1 MTTTVES
8 LRLRELG
15 TVRRWFSPGD
25 QVLELGGGTGFQAS
39 VIAKWNCRVRSLD
52 LPTSRHAPTHF
63 PVERYDGTHI
73 PAADASMDL
82 VFSSCVLEHVE
93 AVDEL
98 ASEIRRVLK
107 PSGKAIH
114 LVPTPHWRMWTSAGY
129 YGYLV
134 KRAIAT
140 LERSP
145 HPEGDF
151 AAGGSGPERRR
162 SIGDYLRKV
171 LPAGP
176 HGAHGS
182 ELAEL
187 YLYSRRHWK
196 HLFRSQGFN
205 ILDIQDGGIFYTGCN
220 LFPGIGLDARESLA
234 RFLGSA
240 IYVFVL
246 EVPASSSP
254 QQTPRRPAIGPRAV

>member
-1 MTTTVES
+1 MTTTLES
-8 LRLRELG
+8 LRLRELA

-39 VIAKWNCRVRSLD
+39 VMTEWNCCVRSLD
-52 LPTSRHAPTHF
+52 LPTSRHAPTYF
-63 PVERYDGTHI
+63 PVEPYDGTHI
-73 PAADASMDL
+73 PAADASVDR

-93 AVDEL
+93 AIDEL

-114 LVPTPHWRMWTSAGY
+114 LVPTPHWRMWTSVGY
-129 YGYLV
+129 YGYLI
-134 KRAIAT
+134 KRAIAR

-145 HPEGDF
+145 HPKGNLAERP
-151 AAGGSGPERRR
+151 AGGEERR
-162 SIGDYLRKV
+162 SIGYYLRK
-171 LPAGP
+171 LMPPGP

-196 HLFRSQGFN
+196 HLFRSQGFD
-205 ILDIQDGGIFYTGCN
+205 ILDVQDGGIFYTGCS

-246 EVPASSSP
+246 EVSAMPSP
-254 QQTPRRPAIGPRAV
+254 PVDSARPEFGRRAV